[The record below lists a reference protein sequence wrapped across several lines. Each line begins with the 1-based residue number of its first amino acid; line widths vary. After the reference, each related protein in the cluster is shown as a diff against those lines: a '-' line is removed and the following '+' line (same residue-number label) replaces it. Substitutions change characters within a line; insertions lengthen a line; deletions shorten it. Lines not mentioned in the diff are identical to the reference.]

1 MNSTAAITTQAT
13 TRMRLT
19 TRGRRVVV
27 ALIVIPIII
36 AAFIAALNGGQA
48 GAADVTVADT
58 SVYITV
64 GSGESLWQ
72 IAQRIAPKADPRDVV
87 DAITSYNHLDGEL
100 QAGERIAIPAQY
112 N

>member
-1 MNSTAAITTQAT
+1 
-13 TRMRLT
+13 MRLT

-36 AAFIAALNGGQA
+36 VAFFAALNGGQA
-48 GAADVTVADT
+48 GASDVAVSDH
-58 SVYITV
+58 SVYLTV

-72 IAQRIAPKADPRDVV
+72 IAERVAPNSDPRDVV
-87 DAITSYNHLDGEL
+87 IEISNYNHLEGEI
-100 QAGERIAIPAQY
+100 QAGQRLAIPAQY

>member
-1 MNSTAAITTQAT
+1 MNTTAHTT

-36 AAFIAALNGGQA
+36 AAFFAALNGGTA
-48 GAADVTVADT
+48 GAADVAVADT

-72 IAQRIAPKADPRDVV
+72 IAERIAPTADPRDVV
-87 DAITSYNHLDGEL
+87 DALSSYNHLDGEL
-100 QAGERIAIPAQY
+100 QAGQRIAIPAQY

>member
-1 MNSTAAITTQAT
+1 MNTTAHTA

-36 AAFIAALNGGQA
+36 AAFFAALNGGTA
-48 GAADVTVADT
+48 GASDVAVADT
-58 SVYITV
+58 SAYVTV

-72 IAQRIAPKADPRDVV
+72 IAERIAPNADPRDVV
-87 DAITSYNHLDGEL
+87 DAISSYNHLDGEL
-100 QAGERIAIPAQY
+100 QAGQRIAIPAQY